1 MKVRILLMHGAMSAV
16 LTGIVSCGG
25 GGYGGGSSAGGT
37 TTYTVGGTLAGAN
50 GAVTLKLN
58 GANDLILS
66 TPGNFTF
73 AAGLAYLATY
83 AVTATSVTQICT
95 VVSGAGTVGFANIN
109 SVAVTCV

>member
-66 TPGNFTF
+66 TPGSFTF
-73 AAGLAYLATY
+73 VGGIAYLVAYT
-83 AVTATSVTQICT
+83 VTATSAMQMCNVGNA
-95 VVSGAGTVGFANIN
+95 SGTMGLANITN
-109 SVAVTCV
+109 VAVTCV